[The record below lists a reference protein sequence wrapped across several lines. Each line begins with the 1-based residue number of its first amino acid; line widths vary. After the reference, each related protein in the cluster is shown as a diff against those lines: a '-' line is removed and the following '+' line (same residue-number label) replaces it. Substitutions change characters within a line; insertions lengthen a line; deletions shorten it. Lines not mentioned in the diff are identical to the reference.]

1 MRRGEGGGP
10 GEAGR
15 QRSEPSTMPALKFLQ
30 QTTEEK
36 RTEASEAHSRAS
48 LSRLPARYRS
58 GEVYN
63 LAEEDEEEGGGRM
76 TMRRG
81 ILTRRRNRHS
91 LFFFFTL
98 ATSPFWGYKACALF
112 LC

>member
-1 MRRGEGGGP
+1 M
-10 GEAGR
+10 
-15 QRSEPSTMPALKFLQ
+15 SALKFLQ

-48 LSRLPARYRS
+48 LSRNRRLPARYRS

-91 LFFFFTL
+91 LFFSFHTCYFIL
-98 ATSPFWGYKACALF
+98 LGPQS
-112 LC
+112 LCFVFVSIGRFVEISLINERVL

>member
-1 MRRGEGGGP
+1 M
-10 GEAGR
+10 
-15 QRSEPSTMPALKFLQ
+15 SVLKFLQ

-48 LSRLPARYRS
+48 LSRNRRLPARYRS
-58 GEVYN
+58 GKVYN

-81 ILTRRRNRHS
+81 ILTRRRNRPFS
-91 LFFFFTL
+91 FFFHTCYFIL
-98 ATSPFWGYKACALF
+98 LGPQS
-112 LC
+112 LCFVFVSIGRFVEISLMVGDT

>member
-1 MRRGEGGGP
+1 
-10 GEAGR
+10 
-15 QRSEPSTMPALKFLQ
+15 MPALKFLQ

-48 LSRLPARYRS
+48 LSRNRRLPARYRS
-58 GEVYN
+58 GKVYN

-81 ILTRRRNRHS
+81 DIDEEEE
-91 LFFFFTL
+91 
-98 ATSPFWGYKACALF
+98 
-112 LC
+112 